1 MNIDDLNLD
10 LFEWKNGTKIQNA
23 VLTSDGTTVQDAVW
37 EGETPISA
45 ANLKKAQNM
54 LALAIMQQVGLLSD
68 LTTENKNSL
77 VAAINEVNN
86 PTNNILWSGEFFMKA
101 SQTIILSQSVSKQ
114 KNGIVLVWT
123 NFEDGAAQN
132 NGTNCFFIPKSY
144 IEKYPGMGHGQLLIH
159 GWNGNLGKKYVYIND
174 TSIAG
179 FDGNEQTITQNG
191 IKFYNN
197 EYVLRYVIGV

>member
-45 ANLKKAQNM
+45 SNLKKAQNM

-86 PTNNILWSGEFFMKA
+86 PTNNILWSGEYFMKA
-101 SQTIILSQSVSKQ
+101 SQTITLSQSVSKQ
-114 KNGIVLVWT
+114 KNGIVLVWV
-123 NFEDGAAQN
+123 NYENEAAQN
-132 NGTNCFFIPKSY
+132 NGVNCFFIPKSY
-144 IEKYPGMGHGQLLIH
+144 VQNHSGKGHGQLLIH
-159 GWNGNLGKKYVYIND
+159 GWDGNIGKKYVYITD
-174 TSIAG
+174 TKVSG
-179 FDGNEQTITQNG
+179 FDGNEQAITQNG
-191 IKFYNN
+191 IVFHND